1 MIVKILKT
9 LLIAFAVLTIQAC
22 SVKPEVK
29 YIDVPYEVKV
39 PIKCVVPKAQCDFNR
54 TTDTEVI
61 NSLVECI
68 VDMKHNEEVCK

>member
-1 MIVKILKT
+1 M
-9 LLIAFAVLTIQAC
+9 IAFVVLTIQAC
-22 SVKPEVK
+22 STKTQIK
-29 YIDVPYEVKV
+29 YVDVPYEVKV
-39 PIKCVVPKAQCDFNR
+39 PVKCVVPKAECDFNR